1 MHNQPMQL
9 FGWFHASDAKAFGR
23 ELAAFMVVELEGRLG
38 ASLDAKGRKKA
49 EKAMVKADRKVQ
61 DFRARHRLNFY
72 KKSKAANAFL
82 WELKAA
88 GWPPEVANQMTDWLT
103 MRL

>member
-1 MHNQPMQL
+1 MQL
-9 FGWFHASDAKAFGR
+9 FGWFRASEAEAFGK
-23 ELAAFMVVELEGRLG
+23 ELAAFLVAELEGKLSS
-38 ASLDAKGRKKA
+38 SLDAKGKKKA
-49 EKAMVKADRKVQ
+49 EKTMVRADRKVQ
-61 DFRARHRLNFY
+61 DFRAAHRLNFY

-82 WELKAA
+82 WKLKEA